1 MIVFYNLKQRTSTQV
16 DNTHEK
22 NFFNGRTKLM
32 QPASEG
38 RTLLG
43 KKYRENKIDWN
54 NNFAVKFAK
63 YFSHM

>member
-1 MIVFYNLKQRTSTQV
+1 MIVFYNLKQQTSTQV

-43 KKYRENKIDWN
+43 KKYRENKID
-54 NNFAVKFAK
+54 
-63 YFSHM
+63 

>member
-43 KKYRENKIDWN
+43 KNIEKTK
-54 NNFAVKFAK
+54 
-63 YFSHM
+63 